1 MQAPVQE
8 RTNKILK
15 QIARTTLETHK
26 PTALY
31 RAMHSNSHSQLHDAS
46 FTHFRSNAV
55 EHANDVTDAKNLTVL
70 NLDNDS
76 YVTSYDVQDEM
87 YSRSDVILA
96 VCIAIFFAFFCSIL
110 CFYCVFKVRKWRLD
124 RSRAH
129 RTETDNT

>member
-1 MQAPVQE
+1 MQAPLQE
-8 RTNKILK
+8 RTNKIFEH
-15 QIARTTLETHK
+15 IAHKTTEIHK

-31 RAMHSNSHSQLHDAS
+31 RAMHFNSHSQLHDAS

-76 YVTSYDVQDEM
+76 YDVQDEM

-96 VCIAIFFAFFCSIL
+96 VCIAMFFAFFCSIL
-110 CFYCVFKVRKWRLD
+110 FFYCVFKVRKWRLD